1 MRKMEIIN
9 SESIKLEEK
18 RPGKTPDDDK
28 TKNVEVVVPLKNLIN
43 FWRNFRVTFLN
54 RSRHKGYFLP
64 KVKLDNYN
72 VMIYEKNIFDQPIK
86 DDNMK
91 ML

>member
-1 MRKMEIIN
+1 M
-9 SESIKLEEK
+9 
-18 RPGKTPDDDK
+18 
-28 TKNVEVVVPLKNLIN
+28 PLKNLIN
-43 FWRNFRVTFLN
+43 FWRNFGVISLN

-86 DDNMK
+86 DYNM
-91 ML
+91 L

>member
-1 MRKMEIIN
+1 M
-9 SESIKLEEK
+9 
-18 RPGKTPDDDK
+18 
-28 TKNVEVVVPLKNLIN
+28 PLKNLIN
-43 FWRNFRVTFLN
+43 FWRNFGVISLN

-64 KVKLDNYN
+64 KVKLDIYN

-86 DDNMK
+86 DYNMK